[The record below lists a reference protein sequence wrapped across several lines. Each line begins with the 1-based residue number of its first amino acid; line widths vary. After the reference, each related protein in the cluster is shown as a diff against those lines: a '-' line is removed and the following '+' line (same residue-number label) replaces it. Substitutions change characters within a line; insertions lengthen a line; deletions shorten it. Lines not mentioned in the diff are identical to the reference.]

1 MHIIRSRKFQINL
14 LIILRYIANDK
25 VSASK
30 NFQKEL
36 DKLIKDIPNFPYKHK
51 QSIYFDDKNIRDL
64 IYKKHTIN
72 YEVNL
77 EENTIEIL
85 NILYILHL
93 LANIKLLFI

>member
-1 MHIIRSRKFQINL
+1 MQIIRSRKYQINL
-14 LIILRYIANDK
+14 LIILQYIAKDK

-36 DKLIKDIPNFPYKHK
+36 DKLIKNIPNYPYKHK
-51 QSIYFDDKNIRDL
+51 KSIYFDDKNIRDL
-64 IYKKHTIN
+64 IYKKHTII

-85 NILYILHL
+85 NIF
-93 LANIKLLFI
+93 NQNKPQES

>member
-1 MHIIRSRKFQINL
+1 MKIIRSRKFQINL
-14 LIILRYIANDK
+14 LVTLQNIAKDK

-36 DKLIKDIPNFPYKHK
+36 DKLIKNIPNFPYKYR
-51 QSIYFDDKNIRDL
+51 QSIYFNDNNVRDL

-77 EENTIEIL
+77 EENSIEIL
-85 NILYILHL
+85 NIF
-93 LANIKLLFI
+93 NQNKPS